1 MVRKTEL
8 SEPDDLSRL
17 MLDGIGQAVVATDL
31 EGIVTYW
38 NAAATRIYGWA
49 ADEAIGR
56 PVEGLLVP
64 PPGSLDAN
72 AMLELLA
79 ADGSWS
85 GEFVSRRRDG
95 SPFPALVSLSG
106 IVDDH
111 NVIGTI
117 SVTTDLTERA
127 EEALRSERREARWH
141 SLVAQSADV
150 ATIADAET
158 NVITYVSPV
167 ATRLFGWLP
176 EDLVGRRGR
185 TLVHP
190 EDGERLASAL
200 KIVAEDPTAHPTI
213 EFRLLCKDG
222 SYRWVEETMSNLIG
236 EDGVNGL
243 VANLRDISGRRAAED
258 ALRASE
264 ARYRLMA
271 ETAQEGIWTTD
282 PQGRTLFANQKMADL
297 LGFGLPEIYARD
309 NVELAGFG
317 DRDELARRVR
327 DRLHIGAETYEVS
340 YTRPDGSHLLL
351 RIAASPLL
359 QDGCHLG
366 SLAMVAD
373 VTAARRAENKLRYRA
388 FHDPLTGLPNRA
400 MLLERLQ
407 ECLDADGGSTE
418 LPLAVLVADI
428 DHFKL
433 VNDSFGHACGDDL
446 LIEVSRRWERLIA
459 ANDMVARLGGDEFV
473 ILCTGASEPEARQ
486 IASRLLDALVEPIL
500 LDGRHIAISASIGI
514 ALAPTSETSDAATM
528 LRYADAAMYE
538 VKAHGRGRTGM
549 FDSRLITEARHR
561 LDLYNDLKEALQRD
575 ELTLSYQPV
584 IELATGRLLGVEA
597 LCRWTHPRHGYVPLT
612 PSSHSPSRPA

>member
-1 MVRKTEL
+1 M
-8 SEPDDLSRL
+8 
-17 MLDGIGQAVVATDL
+17 
-31 EGIVTYW
+31 
-38 NAAATRIYGWA
+38 
-49 ADEAIGR
+49 
-56 PVEGLLVP
+56 
-64 PPGSLDAN
+64 
-72 AMLELLA
+72 
-79 ADGSWS
+79 
-85 GEFVSRRRDG
+85 
-95 SPFPALVSLSG
+95 
-106 IVDDH
+106 
-111 NVIGTI
+111 
-117 SVTTDLTERA
+117 
-127 EEALRSERREARWH
+127 
-141 SLVAQSADV
+141 
-150 ATIADAET
+150 
-158 NVITYVSPV
+158 
-167 ATRLFGWLP
+167 
-176 EDLVGRRGR
+176 GRRGR

-200 KIVAEDPTAHPTI
+200 KIVAEDSDCTPDDRVPPALQGRFLP
-213 EFRLLCKDG
+213 L
-222 SYRWVEETMSNLIG
+222 
-236 EDGVNGL
+236 
-243 VANLRDISGRRAAED
+243 GRRDHEQSDRRGRSEWPVSPTSATSPAGGPPRTRS
-258 ALRASE
+258 ALRKRAT
-264 ARYRLMA
+264 RLMA

-359 QDGCHLG
+359 QDGCRCG

-538 VKAHGRGRTGM
+538 VKAHGRGR
-549 FDSRLITEARHR
+549 HR
-561 LDLYNDLKEALQRD
+561 D
-575 ELTLSYQPV
+575 V
-584 IELATGRLLGVEA
+584 
-597 LCRWTHPRHGYVPLT
+597 
-612 PSSHSPSRPA
+612 